1 MTRWIS
7 QGRLI
12 TGLGVLVLMGMYVL
26 PFVVHEDPYGEV
38 PIPGSA
44 TVHLPAGEVDLTLRS
59 REWSLEGQPAPP
71 LSIQISGSDG
81 PLHPEVAE
89 IRRTKY
95 FTSEDTWVRLWVV
108 HVVQEGD
115 YHIKIDG
122 EVSGPYRPWLTFH
135 HMGNDVVG
143 VLILVGAIVS
153 SVVFSVAIV
162 IGGACLAATLCGLCA
177 GALAARKNSSS
188 P

>member
-1 MTRWIS
+1 MKRWVS
-7 QGRLI
+7 KGPLI
-12 TGLGVLVLMGMYVL
+12 TGLAILVLVGMYVL

-59 REWSLEGQPAPP
+59 REWSLEGRPVPP
-71 LSIQISGSDG
+71 LSIQISGPDG
-81 PLHPEVAE
+81 RLQAEVAE
-89 IRRTKY
+89 NRRTKY

-108 HVVQEGD
+108 HVEREGD
-115 YHIKIDG
+115 YHIAIDG
-122 EVSGPYRPWLTFH
+122 EVYGPYRPWLTFH
-135 HMGNDVVG
+135 HMGNHVVG

-153 SVVFSVAIV
+153 SVAFSVTIV
-162 IGGACLAATLCGLCA
+162 IGGFWLAAMLCGLCA
-177 GALAARKNSSS
+177 GLLTAREHRSC